1 MAHNSL
7 SSGYTIRNKPYIN
20 IIINIEST
28 NINNNIF
35 KFFQTCSL
43 SVFGYNATNNSY
55 YGKKYKN
62 GSIVFHFVLTV
73 ICKGNNLTHI
83 EINTLHDD
91 KHFKDLLQLTKNIIL
106 FIKKI

>member
-1 MAHNSL
+1 MTHNSL
-7 SSGYTIRNKPYIN
+7 STGYTIRNKPYIN

-55 YGKKYKN
+55 YGKKHKN

-91 KHFKDLLQLTKNIIL
+91 KLLKDSLQFTKKL
-106 FIKKI
+106 ARFIQQL